1 MSRFERVKQWAAF
14 SKTWHIYDAKWQNP
28 FQSAKVEPFIFINLN
43 IWKVIRRSLSV
54 PDGFPSNVIWDP
66 LRLFGAPCQSIWKV
80 SRNNKMTKSLK
91 YGMILSL
98 FMGFIFSSILSQ
110 DTFLFMGFFV
120 LPCVVSGHFWT
131 DVGSGFRTLLSW
143 APQAQSEAWEVYP
156 WKLYPPDDPPRA
168 NWSRPSFCKS
178 FYLFF
183 FLTLSSIL
191 NRWSQSFLREKT
203 SQSTI
208 HLMTPET
215 MLSS

>member
-98 FMGFIFSSILSQ
+98 FMGFIFSSILSL
-110 DTFLFMGFFV
+110 DTFSIHGICCFALCRV
-120 LPCVVSGHFWT
+120 WT
-131 DVGSGFRTLLSW
+131 LLDWCWIRTLLSW

-168 NWSRPSFCKS
+168 SWSRPSFCKS

-183 FLTLSSIL
+183 FFTLSSIL

>member
-66 LRLFGAPCQSIWKV
+66 LRSFGAPCQSIWKV

-98 FMGFIFSSILSQ
+98 FMGFIFSSILSR

-156 WKLYPPDDPPRA
+156 WKLYLPDDPPRA
-168 NWSRPSFCKS
+168 SWSRPSFCKS
-178 FYLFF
+178 FIFF
-183 FLTLSSIL
+183 FLLFHPSWTGGHKVSWGKKQASLP
-191 NRWSQSFLREKT
+191 
-203 SQSTI
+203 ST
-208 HLMTPET
+208 
-215 MLSS
+215 